1 MASTHLLARD
11 CFTRSDQI
19 VSEAAKYQNC
29 EFGKNGSS
37 NYFTKIC
44 YFLVCIQ
51 NDAIVVVVVV
61 IAVVVLV
68 IFIVF
73 VAAVISDDV
82 VIVSVV

>member
-1 MASTHLLARD
+1 M
-11 CFTRSDQI
+11 I
-19 VSEAAKYQNC
+19 VSYGLIKLSQKLPNIKIVK
-29 EFGKNGSS
+29 FGKNGSS
-37 NYFTKIC
+37 NYLTKIC

-82 VIVSVV
+82 VIVSVAWK